1 MTVLHCA
8 AMGGNPS
15 VVDHFIKAGLDV
27 NAADS
32 VSQLI
37 VL

>member
-8 AMGGNPS
+8 ALGGNPS
-15 VVDHFIKAGLDV
+15 VVDRFIKAGLDV
-27 NAADS
+27 NAVDE
-32 VSQLI
+32 VSQFI